1 MSSSDAS
8 SRLHDKSPLRRK
20 TEQLIIR
27 WMTSLFALLARL
39 LPLRWLQAIGNGM
52 GSLLYLMLRPRREI
66 GMANLQRVFGDR
78 YDRRECARIIRSS
91 MQSMAK
97 TMLEL
102 LKAGSMSD
110 EEVERFV
117 QVRDGQYLRQAVERG
132 KGVIVITGHFGNW
145 ELLAAT
151 IGRLGYDLSVIA
163 RDANDQHTANII
175 NRAREGAVA
184 EILPREGVRTMLRV
198 LREGNI
204 LGILPDQHT
213 ERGGLW
219 LPFMG
224 HLACTAPGPATLA
237 QRTGAL
243 VVPGFARR
251 TEDDRLDVY
260 FLPPIEVPDTGD
272 RQEDIRLG
280 TQMVND
286 ALGEQ
291 IMAHPEQ
298 WIWMHRR
305 WRTPPDEIGCA
316 PEDALDTDQD
326 DRD

>member
-20 TEQLIIR
+20 TEQLVIR
-27 WMTSLFALLARL
+27 WITGAAALLARV
-39 LPLRWLQAIGNGM
+39 LPLRSLQALGNAM
-52 GSLLYLMLRPRREI
+52 GSLLFRLLKPRREI
-66 GMANLQRVFGDR
+66 ALANLERVFGDR
-78 YDRRECARIIRSS
+78 YDRRERERIINFSVRN
-91 MQSMAK
+91 MAK

-102 LKAGSMSD
+102 LKAGWLSD
-110 EEVERFV
+110 EQLREFV
-117 QVRDGQYLRQAVERG
+117 QIRGEEHLRHAVEQGRG
-132 KGVIVITGHFGNW
+132 VVVITGHFGNW

-151 IGRLGYDLSVIA
+151 IGRLGYDLAVIA
-163 RDANDQHTANII
+163 RDANDQNTANII
-175 NRAREGAVA
+175 NRAREAAVA
-184 EILPREGVRTMLRV
+184 EVLPRESVREMLRV

-213 ERGGLW
+213 ERGGIW

-237 QRTGAL
+237 QRTGSPI
-243 VVPGFARR
+243 VPAFARR
-251 TEDDRLDVY
+251 TEDDRLDLY

-272 RQEDIRLG
+272 RQQDIRTATRLI
-280 TQMVND
+280 ND
-286 ALGEQ
+286 ALSAE

-305 WRTPPDEIGCA
+305 WRQPPAEVL
-316 PEDALDTDQD
+316 ESNALQLSHGGH
-326 DRD
+326 

>member
-27 WMTSLFALLARL
+27 WMTSLFAMLARL
-39 LPLRWLQAIGNGM
+39 LPLRWLQAIGNGF
-52 GSLLYLMLRPRREI
+52 GSLLFRILKPRREI
-66 GMANLQRVFGDR
+66 GTANLQRVFGDR

-91 MQSMAK
+91 MQNMAK

-110 EEVERFV
+110 EALQRFV
-117 QVRDGQYLRQAVERG
+117 QVRGQENLQQAVEHG
-132 KGVIVITGHFGNW
+132 KGVVVITGHFGNW

-163 RDANDQHTANII
+163 RDANDQDTANII
-175 NRAREGAVA
+175 NRAREAAVA
-184 EILPREGVRTMLRV
+184 EVLPREGVRKMLHT
-198 LREGNI
+198 LRDGNV

-224 HLACTAPGPATLA
+224 HLAATALGPATLA

-243 VVPGFARR
+243 IVPGFARR
-251 TEDDRLDVY
+251 TEDDHLDVY
-260 FLPPIEVPDTGD
+260 FLPPLEVPDTGD

-280 TQMVND
+280 TQMIND
-286 ALGEQ
+286 ALSEQ

-298 WIWMHRR
+298 WIWTHRR
-305 WRTPPDEIGCA
+305 WRTPPDEA
-316 PEDALDTDQD
+316 TAD
-326 DRD
+326 DEAGRD